1 MKLLPP
7 PGPQRTRQFVLL
19 AAFLAL
25 FGVSRWYNSAPAPAV
40 PASPTTSAPA
50 RPGVAVPS
58 TLPSPIALE
67 KLETVSTAPA
77 ADRNPFGFGVKPAP
91 PPPPPPKPLPP
102 PPAPP
107 PGPPPPPPGPPPIT
121 LKLVGIMVHPM
132 TGRQMVTLKDASGNT
147 LFQATEGAVVDG
159 KYKIIKINV
168 QSVVIAYVDGT
179 GQRTIGLG
187 G

>member
-7 PGPQRTRQFVLL
+7 PGPQRTRSLL
-19 AAFLAL
+19 LLGAFIAL
-25 FGVSRWYNSAPAPAV
+25 FGVSRWYNAAPQSAV
-40 PASPTTSAPA
+40 PVSPSTGAPV
-50 RPGVAVPS
+50 PTGVTVPS
-58 TLPSPIALE
+58 TLPSPIALG
-67 KLETVSTAPA
+67 KLDTVATAPA

-91 PPPPPPKPLPP
+91 PAPPPPAPLPP

-121 LKLVGIMVHPM
+121 LKLVGIMTHPT
-132 TGRQMVTLKDASGNT
+132 TGRPMVILKDAAGNT

-159 KYKIIKINV
+159 KYRIIKINV
-168 QSVVIAYVDGT
+168 QSVVIAYVDGS